1 MEYFLKSEILFGKK
15 MFLQF
20 WKTLLVILKLKEFLN
35 PKNFYFLVDEN
46 QIENEFWQISE
57 IVETTGVTFLTCQR
71 FATKLPLTEK
81 NILSS
86 ITNKCEYRQIDI

>member
-1 MEYFLKSEILFGKK
+1 

-20 WKTLLVILKLKEFLN
+20 WKTLLVVLKLKEFLN
-35 PKNFYFLVDEN
+35 PKNLYFLVDEN

-71 FATKLPLTEK
+71 FVSKLPLTK
-81 NILSS
+81 
-86 ITNKCEYRQIDI
+86 EYFINYKRVEFT